1 MLGNAFPNI
10 SLSLTAPF
18 GKIPFLT
25 LHTRKRVSSNLQA
38 EGQIKQILDVLFL
51 VCLTVL
57 NIYTL
62 TPIINMFVS
71 FHAICF
77 IITELSFPL
86 SRKRPEIS
94 CSLRILLSALS
105 VVTGTRFLQD
115 YAGVKLY
122 WAFCRSLR
130 FLLLEIVLYSNL
142 GQWYFL
148 CLWSVWHCVKV
159 SPHTSQG

>member
-10 SLSLTAPF
+10 SPSLTAPF
-18 GKIPFLT
+18 RKIRFLT

-77 IITELSFPL
+77 IITELPFLL
-86 SRKRPEIS
+86 SRKRQEIC
-94 CSLRILLSALS
+94 CSLRILLSALLII
-105 VVTGTRFLQD
+105 GTRFFLQD
-115 YAGVKLY
+115 CGVQLN
-122 WAFCRSLR
+122 WPFCRSLC
-130 FLLLEIVLYSNL
+130 FLLLAIVLYSNL
-142 GQWYFL
+142 GKWYFL

>member
-1 MLGNAFPNI
+1 MLGKAFPNI
-10 SLSLTAPF
+10 SPSLTAPF
-18 GKIPFLT
+18 RKIRFLT

-86 SRKRPEIS
+86 SRKRPEIC

-130 FLLLEIVLYSNL
+130 FLLLEIVLWGSDIFYA
-142 GQWYFL
+142 
-148 CLWSVWHCVKV
+148 CEVCDIV
-159 SPHTSQG
+159 

>member
-10 SLSLTAPF
+10 SPSLTAPF
-18 GKIPFLT
+18 GKILFLT

-62 TPIINMFVS
+62 TPIINMLVS

-86 SRKRPEIS
+86 SRKRPEIC
-94 CSLRILLSALS
+94 CSLLSALL
-105 VVTGTRFLQD
+105 VTGTRFLQD

-122 WAFCRSLR
+122 WPFCRSLR
-130 FLLLEIVLYSNL
+130 FLLLEIVLWGSDIFYA
-142 GQWYFL
+142 
-148 CLWSVWHCVKV
+148 CEVCDIV
-159 SPHTSQG
+159 